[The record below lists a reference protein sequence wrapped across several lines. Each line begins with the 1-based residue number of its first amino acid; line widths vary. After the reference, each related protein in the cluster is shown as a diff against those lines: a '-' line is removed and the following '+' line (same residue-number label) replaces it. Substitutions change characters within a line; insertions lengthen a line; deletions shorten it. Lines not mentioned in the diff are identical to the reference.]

1 MRFLAM
7 IIAILAPCQAANILI
22 EPLIKPKKVIKA
34 RITAYWAH
42 PRQDEWTSRYESST
56 GKRLISG
63 KTCAVDPKIIKYGSR
78 VKVNGKTYVAKDTG
92 TAVVAKKASYGKAPV
107 IDLFFSTQKQA
118 IIELNRVGRYA
129 WVEVEN

>member
-1 MRFLAM
+1 MRFLVMFVAL
-7 IIAILAPCQAANILI
+7 LAPCQATNILI
-22 EPLIKPKKVIKA
+22 EPVSKPKKLIKA

-42 PRQDEWTSRYESST
+42 PSQDPWTTRYESST
-56 GKRLISG
+56 GNRLVSG

-92 TAVVAKKASYGKAPV
+92 TAVVAKKASYGRAPV

-118 IIELNRVGRYA
+118 MVELNRVGRYA

>member
-7 IIAILAPCQAANILI
+7 IIALMAPCQAANILI
-22 EPLIKPKKVIKA
+22 EPSPKPKKVIKA

-42 PRQDEWTSRYESST
+42 PSQDPWTTRYESST
-56 GKRLISG
+56 GKRLVSG

-78 VKVNGKTYVAKDTG
+78 VKVNGKTYIAKDTG
-92 TAVVAKKASYGKAPV
+92 TAVVAKKASSGKAPV

-118 IIELNRVGRYA
+118 MTELNRVGRYA